1 MVLEMRILTLST
13 HFFFAFQFFFRLDA
27 GADPEIQKEGAE
39 SPPQFE

>member
-1 MVLEMRILTLST
+1 MRILTLST
-13 HFFFAFQFFFRLDA
+13 HFFYAFQFFFSLDA